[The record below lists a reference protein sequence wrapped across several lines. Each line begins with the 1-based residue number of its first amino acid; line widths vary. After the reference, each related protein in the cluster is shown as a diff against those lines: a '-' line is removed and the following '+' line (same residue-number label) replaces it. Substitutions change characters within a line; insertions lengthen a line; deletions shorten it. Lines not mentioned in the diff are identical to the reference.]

1 VNVEGEKAGSG
12 SWMSASPTY
21 LSSNLAVHS
30 ANNIHIKMTQKPI
43 LISGA
48 GLASLLLA
56 RSLLRCKIPFRV
68 FERDASLASRGQGYR
83 LRLSSEGLDAI
94 ESALDPTAWNKFYD
108 RCGKTG
114 GGGMQTIDAI
124 TGEPT
129 EQPPAVPAPPV
140 GNSSGGG
147 DKESLS
153 SREGKVVGI
162 ARGDMRNLFMEGC
175 EEFVQ
180 FNKHV
185 KSYEL
190 TNEGV
195 RAVFSDGTKS
205 EEGSMLIGGE
215 GINSY
220 IAKQLSNG
228 KLKVY
233 DTGARGIHGQAP
245 TTAFKGLGE
254 GVFRIVDNSKPN
266 GSFAVITNVR
276 AGDMDD
282 PNTQFGWTMV
292 GEPGVIKA
300 PNDDYTI
307 VGETA
312 SNIARELTKNWHP
325 KLKPLF
331 TESNTAEGAFWKIT
345 ISTPSGVPVWQNQP
359 RVTVI
364 GDAAHSMTPAGGLG
378 ANTAVRDASLLGRL
392 LQNGYYEGATAD
404 YEKEMRVYGS
414 EAVAKSYGMAS
425 KMFKIH
431 IDEDNSTTM
440 EGEVRD
446 NKSSA

>member
-1 VNVEGEKAGSG
+1 
-12 SWMSASPTY
+12 
-21 LSSNLAVHS
+21 
-30 ANNIHIKMTQKPI
+30 MTQKPI

-56 RSLLRCKIPFRV
+56 RSLLRYKIPFRV

-94 ESALDPTAWNKFYD
+94 ESALDPAAWQKFYD

-114 GGGMQTIDAI
+114 GGGMKAIDAI
-124 TGEPT
+124 TGEVI
-129 EQPPAVPAPPV
+129 EQPSGPPS
-140 GNSSGGG
+140 GPSSGPPSGPPSGG
-147 DKESLS
+147 PPSNESLS

-175 EEFVQ
+175 EPYVS

-185 KSYEL
+185 KGYEL
-190 TNEGV
+190 TSSGV
-195 RAVFSDGTKS
+195 HAIFADGTKS
-205 EEGSMLIGGE
+205 EEGCLLVGGE

-220 IAKQLSNG
+220 VAKQLSNG

-254 GVFRIVDNSKPN
+254 GVFRISDTSRPN

-276 AGDMDD
+276 ANDKDD
-282 PNTQFGWTMV
+282 PDTQFGWTMV

-312 SNIARELTKNWHP
+312 SEIARQLTKDWHP
-325 KLKPLF
+325 RLKPLF
-331 TESNTAEGAFWKIT
+331 TQSNTAEGAFWKIT
-345 ISTPSGVPVWQNQP
+345 ISTPSGVPVWENQP

-378 ANTAVRDASLLGRL
+378 ANTAVRDSALLGRL
-392 LQNGYYEGATAD
+392 LRDGWNEGVTAEYE
-404 YEKEMRVYGS
+404 EEMRVYGS
-414 EAVAKSYGMAS
+414 EAVGKSYGMAS

-431 IDEDNSTTM
+431 VDEDSSTTL

-446 NKSSA
+446 NRSSS

>member
-1 VNVEGEKAGSG
+1 VYS
-12 SWMSASPTY
+12 T
-21 LSSNLAVHS
+21 
-30 ANNIHIKMTQKPI
+30 NNISIKMTQKPI

-56 RSLLRCKIPFRV
+56 RSLLRYKIPFRV
-68 FERDASLASRGQGYR
+68 FERDASLSSRGQGYR

-114 GGGMQTIDAI
+114 GGGMKTIDAI
-124 TGEPT
+124 SGEPI
-129 EQPPAVPAPPV
+129 EQPPAAPVPTT
-140 GNSSGGG
+140 GNSNSNSNSSSSDGGGGGGGGG

-190 TNEGV
+190 TEEGV
-195 RAVFSDGTKS
+195 CAIFSDGTKS

-228 KLKVY
+228 KLEIY

-254 GVFRIVDNSKPN
+254 GVFRIVDNSRPN

-282 PNTQFGWTMV
+282 PNTQFGWTMI

-312 SNIARELTKNWHP
+312 SNIARELTKDWHP

-331 TESNTAEGAFWKIT
+331 TESNTSEGAFWKIT

-378 ANTAVRDASLLGRL
+378 ANTAVRDSALLGRL

-414 EAVAKSYGMAS
+414 EAVGKSYGMAS

-431 IDEDNSTTM
+431 VDEDKSTTM

-446 NKSSA
+446 NRSSA